1 MEKISIKFNSV
12 EGNSDILQKKQNYLK
27 RILGNDL
34 DYKIINELNKKN
46 NLLKRFCRKYAVL
59 DYQLK
64 IDYEIDENEILF
76 YDMILN
82 NSEIHFDS
90 SDKIFDFYVPSD
102 YKILDKNTNTLVMNG
117 NSIVSGFCSYLKSK
131 FIDIVI
137 ERVKIDDSEYPLNKK
152 VGLNLSKINIISEL
166 DSLERFGIVESAIKH
181 IEAEKL
187 TDSEITEILI
197 FFKNCLIS
205 YAKSVEMDIESL
217 NIETIHLINLNEHKK
232 NTDLNPN
239 VDDETEE
246 NISNCGIIIV
256 ADESEIE
263 DLEDKFDSEQS
274 SNEFVEY
281 YVIEDFLF
289 SDEVSKF

>member
-46 NLLKRFCRKYAVL
+46 NMLKRFCRKYAVL

-82 NSEIHFDS
+82 NSEIYFDN

-137 ERVKIDDSEYPLNKK
+137 ERVNIDDSEYPLNKK

-166 DSLERFGIVESAIKH
+166 DSLERFGIVESAIKY

-263 DLEDKFDSEQS
+263 DLEDKFDSEQA